1 MACSTRSCSICP
13 HGFVATRRGW
23 PRPSRRCKL
32 IDGAR
37 VVSRDNRDDQQERHE
52 VESEKRDKEYLFD
65 VDAGVG
71 VVTLNRPD
79 RLNAIT
85 WELADDLVELF
96 RDLRHRDEVR
106 VIVLTGAGRG
116 FCSGGDATW
125 LSGSGDR
132 GIPGLSEVSLARYQ
146 RKTPAGPI
154 AELTR
159 MIVEVDKPV
168 IAAIA
173 GPAMGAGLSF
183 ALACDRRFADKTT
196 RMSAAMVR
204 LGFAPDCGIT
214 YFLPR
219 ITSLS
224 TALMMV
230 ETGRILEADECLR
243 EGLVDELVDEGE
255 ALSAALHYAK
265 ELAAGPSVA
274 VDLARRFI
282 HKSLTSTL
290 DEMLDYEAVAATMSA
305 HTADAREGTQAFI
318 EKRPP
323 EFEGR

>member
-1 MACSTRSCSICP
+1 MGDA
-13 HGFVATRRGW
+13 HHLF
-23 PRPSRRCKL
+23 
-32 IDGAR
+32 
-37 VVSRDNRDDQQERHE
+37 E
-52 VESEKRDKEYLFD
+52 VEDS
-65 VDAGVG
+65 VG

-79 RLNAIT
+79 RLNAVT
-85 WELADDLVELF
+85 WELAEDLVDLF
-96 RDLRHRDEVR
+96 RDLRRRDEVR

-116 FCSGGDATW
+116 FSSGGDAEW
-125 LSGSGDR
+125 LGGEADR
-132 GIPGLSEVSLARYQ
+132 GIPGLSDVPLERYQ

-168 IAAIA
+168 VAALH
-173 GPAMGAGLSF
+173 GPVIGAGLAY
-183 ALACDRRFADKTT
+183 ALACDRRFADETT

-214 YFLPR
+214 YLLPR
-219 ITSLS
+219 VTSLS

-230 ETGRILEADECLR
+230 ETGRILEAEECLR
-243 EGLVDELVDEGE
+243 HGLVDELVPSGE
-255 ALSAALHYAK
+255 ALPVAMAYAK

-274 VDLARRFI
+274 VDLARRFV

-290 DEMLDYEAVAATMSA
+290 DEMLDYEAVAATLSA
-305 HTADAREGTQAFI
+305 HTADAREGTRAFL
-318 EKRPP
+318 EKRKP

>member
-1 MACSTRSCSICP
+1 MRT
-13 HGFVATRRGW
+13 
-23 PRPSRRCKL
+23 
-32 IDGAR
+32 DMGA
-37 VVSRDNRDDQQERHE
+37 DTH
-52 VESEKRDKEYLFD
+52 YLFE
-65 VDAGVG
+65 VDDEVG
-71 VVTLNRPD
+71 VITLNRPD
-79 RLNAIT
+79 RLNAVT
-85 WELADDLVELF
+85 WDLAQDLVELL
-96 RDLRHRDEVR
+96 RDLRRRDEIR

-116 FCSGGDATW
+116 FCSGGDAEW
-125 LSGSGDR
+125 LGGESER
-132 GIPGLSEVSLARYQ
+132 GIPGLSEVPLERYQ
-146 RKTPAGPI
+146 RKTPAGPL

-168 IAAIA
+168 IAAVA
-173 GPAMGAGLSF
+173 GPVMGAGLSF
-183 ALACDRRFADKTT
+183 ALACDRRIADDTT

-219 ITSLS
+219 VTSLS

-243 EGLVDELVDEGE
+243 HGLVDELVPSGE
-255 ALSAALHYAK
+255 ALPAAMAYAK
-265 ELAAGPSVA
+265 QLATGPSVA

-305 HTADAREGTQAFI
+305 HTADAREGTRALL
-318 EKRPP
+318 EKRKPA
-323 EFEGR
+323 FRGR